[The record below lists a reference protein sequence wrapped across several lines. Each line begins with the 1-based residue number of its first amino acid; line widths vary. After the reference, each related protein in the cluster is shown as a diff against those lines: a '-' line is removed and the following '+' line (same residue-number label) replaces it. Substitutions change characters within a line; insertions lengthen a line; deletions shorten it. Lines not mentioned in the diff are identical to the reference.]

1 MKIVIVGGGR
11 IGRHLSQ
18 RFSRQ
23 KHEVVIVE
31 PNRRLCLEMAD
42 SLPVAIVCGDGTEI
56 PTLESAGIRDAGC
69 LIAVTGTDQVNL
81 VAAQLAK
88 RRYGVKK
95 VIARVNDPRNM
106 ETFRALG
113 VDIPVSSTDTIARMI
128 EQEVDLSQMHL
139 LATLNKGRAAIST
152 LTLSNDSVLR
162 GKTLSE
168 IELPQGTLII
178 SIVRDG
184 KLMIPNGLTVLQAGD
199 ELAAVSEGGSTK
211 ALVKILTQVEK

>member
-1 MKIVIVGGGR
+1 MKIMIVGGGR
-11 IGRHLSQ
+11 IGRHLAQ

-23 KHEVVIVE
+23 KHEVVLIE
-31 PNRRLCLEMAD
+31 PDRRLCLDMAD

-95 VIARVNDPRNM
+95 VIAPRNM

-152 LTLSNDSVLR
+152 LTLSPDSVLR

-199 ELAAVSEGGSTK
+199 EVAAVSEGGSTK

>member
-1 MKIVIVGGGR
+1 
-11 IGRHLSQ
+11 
-18 RFSRQ
+18 
-23 KHEVVIVE
+23 
-31 PNRRLCLEMAD
+31 
-42 SLPVAIVCGDGTEI
+42 
-56 PTLESAGIRDAGC
+56 
-69 LIAVTGTDQVNL
+69 
-81 VAAQLAK
+81 
-88 RRYGVKK
+88 
-95 VIARVNDPRNM
+95 
-106 ETFRALG
+106 
-113 VDIPVSSTDTIARMI
+113 
-128 EQEVDLSQMHL
+128 MHL